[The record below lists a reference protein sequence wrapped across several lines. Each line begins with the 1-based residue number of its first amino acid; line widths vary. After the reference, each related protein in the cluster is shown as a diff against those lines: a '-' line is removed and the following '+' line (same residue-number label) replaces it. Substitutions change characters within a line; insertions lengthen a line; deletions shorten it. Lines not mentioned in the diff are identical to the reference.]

1 MRAMLLTLGFVSLL
15 GATLGATDWPQL
27 RGPQGSGVSTSAKL
41 PQEFG
46 PNKNVIWKTKLPV
59 GHSSPVISGD
69 RIFLTGAEGGEK
81 SDAGLNKIVDKGGKL
96 FTICVD
102 RKTGKVLW
110 MRQAPRPREER
121 YQPTNSAAS
130 PSPVV
135 DGKTVYVFFG
145 DYGLIAYTF
154 DGEERWRHPLGP
166 FNNVNGHGSS
176 PIVHGRMVLLVC
188 DQDTNSFLL
197 ALDKNTGKVIYK
209 VERPEVT
216 RSYVTP
222 VVYRPAKGRAELVV
236 PGAYHMISYDVETG
250 RKLWWIGGLSWQPKS
265 MPVLHDGLIYAHWWE
280 SGGEAETS
288 TETPKFSELLAKFD
302 ADKDG
307 RISKDEVKSDERMGR
322 SFDNIDLAMDGFVE
336 ERDWENNRARR
347 ASRNSLLAVRPGGE
361 GDVAESHIAWRMQKF
376 LPNCPTPLIYD
387 GVMYLVKDGGIV
399 TTLNP
404 KTGEIY
410 KQGRLTGALDTYYSS
425 PVGGA
430 GLVFMSSQQG
440 KVSVLKAGAQ
450 WEMVGQ
456 ADMEDEIF
464 ATPALVDDRIYLRT
478 RNTLYCFG
486 Q

>member
-1 MRAMLLTLGFVSLL
+1 MLLGLGILPIL
-15 GATLGATDWPQL
+15 HAADWPQL
-27 RGPQGSGVSTSAKL
+27 RGPQGGGVSASARL
-41 PQEFG
+41 PAEFG
-46 PNKNVIWKTKLPV
+46 PTKNVVWKVKLPA

-69 RIFLTGAEGGEK
+69 RIFLTGAEGGNK
-81 SDAGLNKIVDKGGKL
+81 ADAGRDKIVDKGGKL

-110 MRQAPRPREER
+110 MQQAPRPREER

-130 PSPVV
+130 PSPVT
-135 DGKTVYVFFG
+135 DGKNVYVFFG
-145 DYGLIAYTF
+145 DFGLIAYSF
-154 DGEERWRHPLGP
+154 DGAERWRHPLGP
-166 FNNVNGHGSS
+166 FHNVNGHGSS
-176 PIVHGRMVLLVC
+176 PIVYGKMVLLVC
-188 DQDTNSFLL
+188 DQDSDSFLI
-197 ALDKNTGKVIYK
+197 ALDKDTGKVIYK

-216 RSYVTP
+216 RGYVTP
-222 VVYRPAKGRAELVV
+222 MVYRPAQGRAELIV
-236 PGAYHMISYDVETG
+236 PGAYQLASYDVETG
-250 RKLWWIGGLSWQPKS
+250 RKLWWIHGLSWQPKS
-265 MPVLHDGLIYAHWWE
+265 MPVFYDGLIYAHWWE
-280 SGGEAETS
+280 SGGEAET
-288 TETPKFSELLAKFD
+288 TPETPTYAEMLAKHD

-307 RISKDEVKSDERMGR
+307 RISKEEYARNDERLRRG
-322 SFDNIDLAMDGFVE
+322 FENIDLALDGFID

-347 ASRNSLLAVRPGGE
+347 ASRNSLLAVRPGGR
-361 GDVAESHIAWRMQKF
+361 GDVTATHIQWRMQKF

-450 WEMVGQ
+450 WELIAQ
-456 ADMEDEIF
+456 ADLEDEIY
-464 ATPALVDDRIYLRT
+464 ATPALVDNRIYLRT

-486 Q
+486 E

>member
-1 MRAMLLTLGFVSLL
+1 MRAMLLTLGIVPLL
-15 GATLGATDWPQL
+15 VAADWPQL
-27 RGPQGSGVSTSAKL
+27 RGPQGNGVSTSTKL
-41 PQEFG
+41 PAEFG
-46 PNKNVIWKTKLPV
+46 PAKNVLWKVSLPV
-59 GHSSPVISGD
+59 GHSSPVIFGD
-69 RIFLTGAEGGEK
+69 RIFLTGAEGGAK
-81 SDAGLNKIVDKGGKL
+81 ADAGRDKIVDKGGSL

-110 MRQAPRPREER
+110 KQQAPRPREER

-130 PSPVV
+130 PSPVT
-135 DGKTVYVFFG
+135 DGKNVYVFFG
-145 DYGLIAYTF
+145 DYGLIAYSV
-154 DGEERWRHPLGP
+154 DGKERWRFPLGP

-176 PIVHGRMVLLVC
+176 PILHGKMVLLVC
-188 DQDTNSFLL
+188 DQDTESFLL
-197 ALDKNTGKVIYK
+197 ALDKDTGKVMYK

-222 VVYRPAKGRAELVV
+222 VVLRPPQGRPELIV
-236 PGAYHMISYDVETG
+236 PGAYQLASYDVETG
-250 RKLWWIGGLSWQPKS
+250 KKLWWIRGLSWQPKS
-265 MPVLHDGLIYAHWWE
+265 MPILHDGLIYAHWWE

-288 TETPKFSELLAKFD
+288 TEVPKFSEMLAKHD

-307 RISKDEVKSDERMGR
+307 RLTRDEYASNDERLRRG
-322 SFDNIDLAMDGFVE
+322 FENIDLATDGYID

-347 ASRNSLLAVRPGGE
+347 ASRNSLLAVKPGGQ
-361 GDVAESHIAWRMQKF
+361 GNVTDSHIAWRMQKF

-450 WEMVGQ
+450 WEMIYQ
-456 ADMEDEIF
+456 ADMEDEIY
-464 ATPALVDDRIYLRT
+464 ATPALVDNRIYLRT

-486 Q
+486 E